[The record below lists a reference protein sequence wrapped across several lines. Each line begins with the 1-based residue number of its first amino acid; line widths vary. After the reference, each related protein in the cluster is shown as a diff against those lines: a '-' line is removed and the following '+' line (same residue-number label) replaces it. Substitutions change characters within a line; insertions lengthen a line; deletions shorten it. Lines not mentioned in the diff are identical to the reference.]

1 MAVHGY
7 RFGPLVPWGLKSTM
21 PSEAPPL
28 LSQVL
33 GWARGLRSSP
43 LALGFV
49 LAVGGCS
56 FVSAVGVAFQD
67 TLHPD
72 AALLVF
78 LAVVVAASF
87 IGGAGPGITATL
99 LGTLAGDLLT
109 PDTEPAA
116 LAMFVVVG
124 ALASIGGEWALRA
137 RRSGE
142 RALRELAEREAHLRS
157 IFDAAPDAMIV
168 IDDHGLLR
176 SYSAAAQRMFGWS
189 AEEVLGKNVSM
200 LMPGP
205 YRQEHDSYLQ
215 RYHDTGERRIIGI
228 GRIVVG
234 ERKDGSTFPIELN
247 VGEVRSKG
255 GSRFF
260 TGFIRDLTER
270 QETEARLQELQ
281 SELVHIS
288 RLSAMGEMASA
299 LAHELN
305 QPLSAIANYLS
316 GARRLMEQE
325 QGRDPR
331 AIDAI
336 GKAADQALRAGD
348 IIRRLRDFL
357 ARGEGERSLESL
369 SRVVQEACT
378 LALVGA
384 KDYGVRVRYA
394 LDPRVDQVLVDR
406 VQIQQ
411 VILNLVRNALDA
423 MSEHE
428 GRRDLLVS
436 TAPEAED
443 MAVVSVIDSG
453 PGLEPAAAERLFQPF
468 VTTKAQG
475 MGVGLSISRTIVE
488 AHGGRI
494 WTEPNPAGGAIFRF
508 TVRLAKGEE
517 GEER

>member
-1 MAVHGY
+1 MA
-7 RFGPLVPWGLKSTM
+7 F
-21 PSEAPPL
+21 
-28 LSQVL
+28 
-33 GWARGLRSSP
+33 
-43 LALGFV
+43 GFV

-87 IGGAGPGITATL
+87 IGGAGPGITATV
-99 LGTLAGDLLT
+99 LGALAGDLLT

-157 IFDAAPDAMIV
+157 IFNAAPDAMIV

-205 YRQEHDSYLQ
+205 YRQEHDTYLQ

-288 RLSAMGEMASA
+288 ALERDGGDGVRAGARAQSAAERDRQLSEWRAA
-299 LAHELN
+299 LDGAG
-305 QPLSAIANYLS
+305 A
-316 GARRLMEQE
+316 GARRHARSTPSERPPTRLCALATLS
-325 QGRDPR
+325 GVC
-331 AIDAI
+331 AI
-336 GKAADQALRAGD
+336 
-348 IIRRLRDFL
+348 
-357 ARGEGERSLESL
+357 SW
-369 SRVVQEACT
+369 
-378 LALVGA
+378 
-384 KDYGVRVRYA
+384 
-394 LDPRVDQVLVDR
+394 
-406 VQIQQ
+406 
-411 VILNLVRNALDA
+411 
-423 MSEHE
+423 
-428 GRRDLLVS
+428 
-436 TAPEAED
+436 
-443 MAVVSVIDSG
+443 
-453 PGLEPAAAERLFQPF
+453 PAA
-468 VTTKAQG
+468 KA
-475 MGVGLSISRTIVE
+475 SAAWNCYRASCRRR
-488 AHGGRI
+488 AR
-494 WTEPNPAGGAIFRF
+494 WPW
-508 TVRLAKGEE
+508 
-517 GEER
+517 